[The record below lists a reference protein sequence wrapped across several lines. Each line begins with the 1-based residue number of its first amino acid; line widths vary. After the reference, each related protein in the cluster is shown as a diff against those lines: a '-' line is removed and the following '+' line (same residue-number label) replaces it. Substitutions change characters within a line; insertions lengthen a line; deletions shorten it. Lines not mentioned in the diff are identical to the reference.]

1 MVILMS
7 YLISFFFVLIGC
19 LHYLCNLS
27 LTDAVCF
34 AVQLTVESINYV
46 LAWVGES

>member
-7 YLISFFFVLIGC
+7 YLISFFVLIGC